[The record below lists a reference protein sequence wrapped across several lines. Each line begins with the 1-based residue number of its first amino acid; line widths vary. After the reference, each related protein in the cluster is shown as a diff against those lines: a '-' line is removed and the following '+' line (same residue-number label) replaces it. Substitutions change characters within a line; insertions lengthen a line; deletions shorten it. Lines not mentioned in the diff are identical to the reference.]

1 MGPPSEVTGG
11 IFQDLASFAIFFDL
25 REATFEHFSP
35 RIEARMYVG
44 VLTSVYMIPFDL
56 ALVGIELRR
65 YAKFQVH
72 IFKTDSGKKARRGA
86 GSCPM
91 PHPAHNKFRS
101 FIVYFSFHHLLV
113 QVLSARKV
121 GK

>member
-44 VLTSVYMIPFDL
+44 MLTSV
-56 ALVGIELRR
+56 
-65 YAKFQVH
+65 
-72 IFKTDSGKKARRGA
+72 
-86 GSCPM
+86 
-91 PHPAHNKFRS
+91 
-101 FIVYFSFHHLLV
+101 
-113 QVLSARKV
+113 
-121 GK
+121 